1 MFRFAKPGALAA
13 AALAVTL
20 NAGGAATE
28 AVAAETIAVGV
39 SAGPHA
45 QILEQVKPVAATKG
59 LDIEIVEFTDYV
71 VPNQALA
78 DGDLEANSFQH
89 QPYLDNQVRDRGYDL
104 VSVART
110 VVFPMGFY
118 SNKVG
123 SLEELPSGA
132 RIAIPNDPTNGGR
145 ALLLLEAKGLIELRE
160 GAGLMASP
168 FDVVGN
174 PKDLDI
180 VELDAAQLPRSLAD
194 VDAAAVNT
202 NYAMESGLDPNR
214 DAIARE
220 EADSP
225 YTNIIA
231 VRAEDRDAPWVK
243 TLVESYHSPEVRQF
257 VLDQFQGAVVPAW

>member
-1 MFRFAKPGALAA
+1 MSRFAKLGALAA
-13 AALAVTL
+13 AAAFAVTL
-20 NAGGAATE
+20 AGPA
-28 AVAAETIAVGV
+28 AAETIAIGV

-45 QILEQVKPVAATKG
+45 QILEQVKPVAAGKG
-59 LDIEIVEFTDYV
+59 LDIEIIEFTDYV

-89 QPYLDNQVRDRGYDL
+89 QPYLDNQVQDRGYDL
-104 VSVART
+104 VPAART

-118 SNKVG
+118 SSKVA

-145 ALLLLEAKGLIELRE
+145 ALLLLEAKGLIDLRE
-160 GAGLMASP
+160 GAGLKATP

-180 VELDAAQLPRSLAD
+180 VELDAAQLPRSLRD

-243 TLVESYHSPEVRQF
+243 MLVESYHSPEVRQF
-257 VLDQFQGAVVPAW
+257 VLDAFQGAVVPAW